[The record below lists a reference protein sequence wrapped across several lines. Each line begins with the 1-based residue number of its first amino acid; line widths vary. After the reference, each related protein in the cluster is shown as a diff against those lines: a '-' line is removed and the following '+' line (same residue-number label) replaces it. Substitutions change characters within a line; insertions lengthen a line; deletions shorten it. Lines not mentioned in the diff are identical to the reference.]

1 MLTACSLWAHLAYLY
16 KNVVPVQLNYR
27 TVSTLLVSQIFLNVN
42 YRFDAEVKAGTK
54 AVKRKD
60 QVEQL
65 DEQLGFPQ
73 TEIFDLFQKHR
84 RKVSHPTHQSH
95 PVPQSIQSHPSHQN
109 QSNPI
114 TLPRLLCCLACPL
127 FLSTHQMN
135 VGTRPGVPL
144 PWVPSCL
151 HLSGVCGIFASTCM
165 HVFPYHKIRIVPG
178 SAVCR

>member
-1 MLTACSLWAHLAYLY
+1 MQDKKMLTACSLWAHLAYLY

-84 RKVSHPTHQSH
+84 RKVSHPTHQSILKFITSR
-95 PVPQSIQSHPSHQN
+95 PSDPIASGPTIDPITPEPSKSIQSNQPPSF
-109 QSNPI
+109 I
-114 TLPRLLCCLACPL
+114 VLP
-127 FLSTHQMN
+127 
-135 VGTRPGVPL
+135 GL
-144 PWVPSCL
+144 PPFFVYTPNECW
-151 HLSGVCGIFASTCM
+151 
-165 HVFPYHKIRIVPG
+165 Y
-178 SAVCR
+178 